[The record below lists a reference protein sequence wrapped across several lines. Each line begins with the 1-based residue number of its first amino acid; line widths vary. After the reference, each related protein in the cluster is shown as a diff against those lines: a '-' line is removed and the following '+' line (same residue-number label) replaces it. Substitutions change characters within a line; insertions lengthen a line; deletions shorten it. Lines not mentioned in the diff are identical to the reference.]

1 MALISVVRNSVQ
13 QSAIPRY
20 ERLVRFIAERA
31 RQDSD
36 TFKWNA
42 RVNTGAA
49 GRTIG
54 FIARAEGFAELSA
67 REEPDAMVRRLFG
80 EADGTALVETL
91 GEGVTSSS
99 YSVSTIRDD
108 LTSQAPPQPGESSPL
123 ILLTRIRATN
133 DGVLGVEELIR
144 KVGEAASKVGDER
157 QTLVLQTT
165 IGDLRTY
172 AVVQAVSDPAQLDKQ
187 ASVPELLLK
196 AFGQSEGEKIF
207 REGTACIEHVET
219 ELSTAR
225 PDLSNE
231 A

>member
-1 MALISVVRNSVQ
+1 MPLISVLRNSVQ
-13 QSAIPRY
+13 RSAVPRY

-42 RVNTGAA
+42 RVTTGAA
-49 GRTIG
+49 GRSIG
-54 FIARAEGFAELSA
+54 FISRVEGFAELST
-67 REEPDAMVRRLFG
+67 REEPDAMIRRLFG
-80 EADGTALVETL
+80 EADGTALVESL

-99 YSVSTIRDD
+99 YTVATIRDD
-108 LTSQAPPQPGESSPL
+108 LSNSPPQPAESAPL
-123 ILLTRIRATN
+123 ILLTRIRATR
-133 DGVLGVEELIR
+133 DGLLGVEELIR
-144 KVGEAASKVGDER
+144 KVGEAATKVGDER

-165 IGDLRTY
+165 IGDLRAYTV
-172 AVVQAVSDPAQLDKQ
+172 AQAVSDPAQLDQQ
-187 ASVPELLLK
+187 ATVPELLLE
-196 AFGQSEGEKIF
+196 AFGQSEGERIF
-207 REGTACIEHVET
+207 GEGTACIEHVET

>member
-1 MALISVVRNSVQ
+1 MPLISVLGNTVQ
-13 QSAIPRY
+13 QGAIPRY

-36 TFKWNA
+36 TFKWSA

-54 FIARAEGFAELSA
+54 FITRAEGFAELSA
-67 REEPDAMVRRLFG
+67 REEPNAMILRLFG
-80 EADGTALVETL
+80 EADGTALVEAL
-91 GEGVTSSS
+91 GEGITSSS

-108 LTSQAPPQPGESSPL
+108 LSNQAPPQQGEAPPL
-123 ILLTRIRATN
+123 ILLTRIRTTN
-133 DGVLGVEELIR
+133 AGGPGVEELIR

-157 QTLVLQTT
+157 RTLVLQTT
-165 IGDLRTY
+165 IGELRTY
-172 AVVQAVSDPAQLDKQ
+172 GVAQVVPDPALLDKQ
-187 ASVPELLLK
+187 ATVPELLLK
-196 AFGQSEGEKIF
+196 AFGQSEGERIF
-207 REGTACIEHVET
+207 REGSACIEHVET

-231 A
+231 G

>member
-1 MALISVVRNSVQ
+1 MPLISVSRNSVQ

-20 ERLVRFIAERA
+20 ERIVRFIAERA
-31 RQDSD
+31 RQDKD

-42 RVNTGAA
+42 RITTGAA

-54 FIARAEGFAELSA
+54 FVSRVEGFAELST
-67 REEPDAMVRRLFG
+67 REEPDAMIRRLFG
-80 EADGTALVETL
+80 EADGTALLESL

-99 YSVSTIRDD
+99 YTVSTIRDD
-108 LTSQAPPQPGESSPL
+108 LSNSPPQPAESAPL
-123 ILLTRIRATN
+123 ILLTRIRATR

-144 KVGEAASKVGDER
+144 KVGEAVTKVGDER

-165 IGDLRTY
+165 IGDLRGYTV
-172 AVVQAVSDPAQLDKQ
+172 AQAVSDPAQLDKQ
-187 ASVPELLLK
+187 ATVPELLLK

-207 REGTACIEHVET
+207 SEGTACIEQVET